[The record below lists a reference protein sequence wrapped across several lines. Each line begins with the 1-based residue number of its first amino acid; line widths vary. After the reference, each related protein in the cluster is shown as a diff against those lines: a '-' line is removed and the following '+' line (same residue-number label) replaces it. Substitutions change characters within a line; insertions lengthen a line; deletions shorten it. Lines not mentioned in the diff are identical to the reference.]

1 MPSADHAF
9 APWDARSRLGSPP
22 PSPATTTPA
31 ASAEYVG
38 LDRRAENTDDA
49 DEPAVVRAQ
58 HFVLEHL
65 SVAEGDVL
73 HRAGQADEY
82 VLLVPDAG
90 TRLRLSADGRQER
103 VDRPSIVVMPPG
115 DSEVLVR
122 SPGRLVRLMTVSSA
136 PDLVE
141 RSANRDGYRSPKAN
155 VAPYQPW
162 PDPVGGHRIRVYD
175 LDVPGEPGRF
185 GRIWRCS
192 TFMVNV
198 LDPHQGP
205 RDPHRLSPH
214 AHADFEQCSL
224 ALSGEFA
231 HHLRWPWASDRTV
244 WRDDVH
250 LYAPAPSATIIP
262 PPVVHTTEAIGPG
275 TNQLVDIFC
284 PPRLDFSQVD
294 GWVLNARE
302 YPVPGTVTD
311 DDG

>member
-1 MPSADHAF
+1 MPSGDHAF

-38 LDRRAENTDDA
+38 LDRGPDGRDG
-49 DEPAVVRAQ
+49 PPVVRGQ

-65 SVAEGDVL
+65 VAAEEDL
-73 HRAGQADEY
+73 FRRAGHADEY
-82 VLLVPDAG
+82 VLLVLDAG
-90 TRLRLSADGRQER
+90 TRVRLCAGGQVVE
-103 VDRPSIVVMPPG
+103 VDRPSMVVMPPG
-115 DSEVLVR
+115 DSEALVR
-122 SPGRLVRLMTVSSA
+122 SPGRLVRLTTVSSA

-141 RSANRDGYRSPKAN
+141 RSVNRDSYRTPKAN
-155 VAPYQPW
+155 VAPYRPW
-162 PDPVGGHRIRVYD
+162 PAPVEGHRIRVYD
-175 LDVPGEPGRF
+175 LDVPSEPGRF

-198 LDPHQGP
+198 LDPQHGP
-205 RDPHRLSPH
+205 RDPRRLSPH

-250 LYAPAPSATIIP
+250 LYAPAPSATVIP
-262 PPVVHTTEAIGPG
+262 PPVVHTTEA
-275 TNQLVDIFC
+275 V
-284 PPRLDFSQVD
+284 
-294 GWVLNARE
+294 
-302 YPVPGTVTD
+302 
-311 DDG
+311 